1 MHKLFIEG
9 VSFLR
14 GDASLESFA
23 PFVQVRQLRRMEM
36 IAKNVLL
43 CSFRACEQAQ
53 VIDRSDMGISI
64 SCGTG
69 SLENTCKFLDSIIED
84 GDELSSP
91 TAFAGSVHNATGLT
105 LSLFLGSHG
114 PCVTT
119 GQLEGSFGAAFLT
132 AQQFLAQKMCSRV
145 LVAVTEDIN
154 PVGMDLLPAD
164 TGRFSSLF
172 PRPQGPFERVAVA
185 FVVTSEKSPMALFE
199 ITRFE
204 FSRTSAQQV
213 QNISV
218 SSPAYMALQAAE
230 LMAAQK
236 TFSLHTSF
244 AGTDLLLEGNSC
256 VN

>member
-1 MHKLFIEG
+1 MNRLFIEG

-14 GDASLESFA
+14 GDASSEAFA
-23 PFVQVRQLRRMEM
+23 PFVQVRQLRRMET

-53 VIDRSDMGISI
+53 ITDRSEMGISI
-64 SCGTG
+64 SCGAG
-69 SLENTCKFLDSIIED
+69 SLENTCKFLDSIIQD

-132 AQQFLAQKMCSRV
+132 AQQFLAQKMCPRV

-154 PVGMDLLPAD
+154 PVAADLLPAD
-164 TGRFSSLF
+164 PARFAALF
-172 PRPQGPFERVAVA
+172 PRPQGPFERVAAA
-185 FVVTSEKSPMALFE
+185 FVVTAEKTPRSFVE

-204 FSRTSAQQV
+204 FARRETPMEDV
-213 QNISV
+213 SV

-230 LMAAQK
+230 RIAARK
-236 TFSLHTSF
+236 PFLLHTSF
-244 AGTDLLLEGNSC
+244 AGTDLLMEGQIC
-256 VN
+256 VD